1 LDRGLQL
8 ESFKVLPKET
18 AGEGGKTRLLVL
30 HGTGDHVNAYEATK
44 AYVDRCSGLSD
55 KELKSYDGWYHNM
68 HAEPGDDK
76 LDFANHVSGWILQ
89 RSGSE
94 DSKSKL

>member
-1 LDRGLQL
+1 MVGIITV
-8 ESFKVLPKET
+8 SFLPFP
-18 AGEGGKTRLLVL
+18 
-30 HGTGDHVNAYEATK
+30 
-44 AYVDRCSGLSD
+44 CSGKSD
-55 KELKSYDGWYHNM
+55 TDLYFTV

-76 LDFANHVSGWILQ
+76 LDFANHVSAWVLQ